1 MDAREIKRLADA
13 TGEGPVSR
21 RVQQGML
28 AAIAEGGLTAGDAVN
43 DQNWAVAFEA
53 SRTPVRE
60 AIQHLQSMGLLDV
73 AAARYTRMRTYSP
86 DEAVREAQDWALLH
100 HALAATLVERLP
112 EGLVDRLCRLRD
124 AVVGQ
129 THPDHVRTGHFAF
142 FQAVR
147 EAVPHSTVTLG
158 ASAAAYRLRLAEP
171 ALLHVPDA
179 HTTLHNEFIDALVTR
194 DLHQAH
200 TALTRWIPRPSPLLV
215 AA

>member
-1 MDAREIKRLADA
+1 MDVQEIKRLADA
-13 TGEGPVSR
+13 PGEGPVSR
-21 RVQQGML
+21 RVQQGLL
-28 AAIAEGGLTAGDAVN
+28 AAIADGSLTAGDAVN
-43 DQNWAVAFEA
+43 DQDWAAAFEV

-73 AAARYTRMRTYSP
+73 AAARYTRMRTYTP
-86 DEAVREAQDWALLH
+86 AEAGREAQDWALLH
-100 HALAATLVERLP
+100 HALAATLMERLP
-112 EGLVDRLCRLRD
+112 EGLVDRLCRIRD
-124 AVVGQ
+124 AVGGR

-158 ASAAAYRLRLAEP
+158 ATAAAYRLRLAEP
-171 ALLHVPDA
+171 TLLHAPDA

-194 DLHQAH
+194 DLHHAH
-200 TALTRWIPRPSPLLV
+200 AALTRWVPRPSPLLI